1 MTFEALDA
9 WWWPYLFI
17 IIAGTLATDLWRW
30 IGVVA
35 GGSLRDDSE
44 ALIWVKAV
52 ATALV
57 AGVISQLVLFPTG
70 AAAEVQLGFR
80 IAAAV
85 IGWLAFWFAR
95 RSVTAGVV
103 AGELAFLAGW
113 YLST

>member
-1 MTFEALDA
+1 MTFESIDA

-17 IIAGTLATDLWRW
+17 VIAGALATDIWRW

-57 AGVISQLVLFPTG
+57 AGVISQLILFPSG
-70 AAAEVQLGFR
+70 AVAEVHLAFR
-80 IAAAV
+80 IAAAA

-95 RSVTAGVV
+95 RSVTIGVLV
-103 AGELAFLAGW
+103 GEFVLLVGWFLRA
-113 YLST
+113 